1 MHALPPHNTLSPP
14 CLRSCPSALVWQAG
28 VTLVVNCYTNR
39 YATLE
44 EVLTCSRKD
53 DSVPVPSTPMTAR
66 GAGTTTLG
74 DAVAAFQ
81 STQRRAA
88 NMAADKAMLNALVD
102 VDRHKLEQVLSNLL
116 SNAFKFTPR

>member
-1 MHALPPHNTLSPP
+1 
-14 CLRSCPSALVWQAG
+14 VWQAG

-53 DSVPVPSTPMTAR
+53 DSVPVPSTPVTAR

-88 NMAADKAMLNALVD
+88 NMVADKALLNALVD